1 MTKTASRRAGGR
13 PDKRSDVTRAAR
25 AVFGRLG
32 YAQAS
37 MDVIAAEAAVSTRT
51 IYQHFRTKEELFAA
65 VLEDS
70 AHEVADDFAATVDSA
85 MTGVDVHEDL
95 IALGAAF
102 VAQTT
107 DHPEHFAMVRQIRA
121 DALQLPSEVIDRW
134 HQAGPLRVQT
144 KVADRLRALADLGQL
159 HLDSAEL
166 AALHFIALVTAPT
179 TIRPYAA
186 ATPHPRE
193 TVAAVKAGVTA
204 FLTGYGTSP
213 APA

>member
-1 MTKTASRRAGGR
+1 
-13 PDKRSDVTRAAR
+13 
-25 AVFGRLG
+25 
-32 YAQAS
+32 
-37 MDVIAAEAAVSTRT
+37 MDVIAAEAGVSTRT
-51 IYQHFRTKEELFAA
+51 IYQHFKTKEDLFAT

-70 AHEVADDFAATVDSA
+70 AREVADDFAATVDRT
-85 MTGVDVHEDL
+85 MTGADLQEDL
-95 IALGAAF
+95 IVLGAAF

-144 KVADRLRALADLGQL
+144 EVADRLRALAVHGQL

-186 ATPHPRE
+186 ATPGPRQ
-193 TVAAVKAGVTA
+193 AADAVKAGVTA
-204 FLTGYGTSP
+204 FLTGYGTRTDP
-213 APA
+213 A

>member
-1 MTKTASRRAGGR
+1 VTTSPSRAGGR

-51 IYQHFRTKEELFAA
+51 IYQHFKTKDELFAT

-70 AHEVADDFAATVDSA
+70 AREVADHFAATVDRTMSGA
-85 MTGVDVHEDL
+85 DLREDL

-107 DHPEHFAMVRQIRA
+107 DQPEHFAMVRQIRA

-134 HQAGPLRVQT
+134 HLAGPLRVQT
-144 KVADRLRALADLGQL
+144 EVADRLRALADLGQL
-159 HLDSAEL
+159 RLDSSEL

-186 ATPHPRE
+186 AAPEPRE
-193 TVAAVKAGVTA
+193 TVAAVTASVTA

>member
-1 MTKTASRRAGGR
+1 MTTSPRRAAGR

-25 AVFGRLG
+25 TVFGRLG

-37 MDVIAAEAAVSTRT
+37 MDVIAAEAGVSTRT
-51 IYQHFRTKEELFAA
+51 IYQHFRTKEELFAT

-70 AHEVADDFAATVDSA
+70 AREVADDFAATVDRTMRGA
-85 MTGVDVHEDL
+85 DVHEDL
-95 IALGAAF
+95 IVLGAAF

-121 DALQLPSEVIDRW
+121 DALQLPSEVINRW
-134 HQAGPLRVQT
+134 HQTGPLRVQT
-144 KVADRLRALADLGQL
+144 EVADRLRALADLGQL
-159 HLDSAEL
+159 QLDSAEL

-186 ATPHPRE
+186 ATPDPRQ
-193 TVAAVKAGVTA
+193 TADAVKAGVTA
-204 FLTGYGTSP
+204 FLTGYGTRTDP
-213 APA
+213 A

>member
-1 MTKTASRRAGGR
+1 MATSPSRVGGR
-13 PDKRSDVTRAAR
+13 PDKRSDVTRGAR

-51 IYQHFRTKEELFAA
+51 IYQHFRTKEGLFAA

-70 AHEVADDFAATVDSA
+70 ACEVADHFAATVDRTMSGA
-85 MTGVDVHEDL
+85 DVREDL
-95 IALGAAF
+95 IALGVAF

-107 DHPEHFAMVRQIRA
+107 EHAEHFAMIRQIRA
-121 DALQLPSEVIDRW
+121 DALQLPGEVIDRW
-134 HQAGPLRVQT
+134 HKAGPLRVQT
-144 KVADRLRALADLGQL
+144 EVANRLRALTELRQL
-159 HLDSAEL
+159 RVDSSEL
-166 AALHFIALVTAPT
+166 AALHFIALVTAPS

-186 ATPHPRE
+186 GTPDPRE
-193 TVAAVKAGVTA
+193 TVAAVTAGVTA
-204 FLTGYGTSP
+204 FLFGYGTSA